1 MQSILKGVEALH
13 QKGYMHRDLKP
24 ENIMFRENGNNQ
36 CVIADFGLA
45 EKVDSGQLLFVRCGT
60 PGYVAPEIANLK
72 DSNARYGNSC
82 DLFSVGVIF
91 HILLLD
97 RPPFFGATFAETL

>member
-1 MQSILKGVEALH
+1 M
-13 QKGYMHRDLKP
+13 
-24 ENIMFRENGNNQ
+24 
-36 CVIADFGLA
+36 IADFGLA
-45 EKVDSGQLLFVRCGT
+45 EKIDSPELLFVRCGT

-72 DSNARYGNSC
+72 DSNSRYGSIC

-97 RPPFFGATFAETL
+97 RPPFLGVTFAETL